1 MAVKEVTSSY
11 IGISNE
17 NEFYSQHYL
26 SEIFKG
32 DIKSILD
39 AWQATEAASDNQ
51 QAEQYKTP
59 FNRLKA
65 LHKDYFAIRDRLSR
79 APAAK
84 RRIELQRDF
93 FQMLLSTLGYQ
104 WHPQDLVIDNSAEI
118 PILAQVAESGKPPTL
133 LVLGAYDP
141 AQEQIDP
148 LSLSPLQEQFHTERP
163 ADAEVL
169 KETWND
175 IITKRIFAQST
186 PPRWILLL
194 SDAQLVLIDRSKWN
208 QNRLLRFDWLEIL
221 GRREEHT
228 LRATAALLHADSLT
242 PGEGVPLLDTLDENS
257 HKHAFAVSEDL
268 KFAIR
273 AAIELLGNEA
283 AEYLIENTKVSYT
296 GKQALDADQL
306 TRECLRYMYRLLFLF
321 YIEARPDLGYVP
333 LQSPAYRNGY
343 SLESLRDLE
352 LVRLTSD
359 ESRNGYYLHFSI
371 EKLFSLIHEGY
382 SGLQDQEGLQLEK
395 SIHNSFHIQGL
406 DSHLFDPQYTKLLNK
421 VRFRNETLQ
430 RVIQMMSLTR
440 PAKGR
445 KRRGRIS
452 YAQLGI
458 NQLGSVYEA
467 LLSYRGFFADKDLYE
482 VKKAGTT
489 PNELE
494 TGYFV
499 SAEELDAYTEEERVY
514 DKNAQGHKELR
525 VYPKGKFIYRLA
537 GRDRQKSA
545 SYYTPE
551 VLTKTLVK
559 YALKELLKDKTAD
572 EILSLTVCEP
582 AMGSAAFL
590 NEAVNQLSEA
600 YLEGK
605 QAELDTRI
613 PHEDYAQVL
622 QQTRMVIAD
631 HNVFGVD
638 LNPVSVELAEVSL
651 WLNCIHGS
659 SQVPWFGYQL
669 FAGNSLIGARRQVYG
684 TERLQNN
691 SGGDL
696 WFKSAP
702 VRIEPTNPK
711 REPHQVYHF
720 LLPDPGMADYKDKV
734 AKSLAPDEFE
744 KIKKW
749 RKEFTKS
756 FTNDDIDTLQ
766 HYSTKVDELWAE
778 HTRQLAH
785 DRQHTEDELP
795 VWGQP
800 ESASPI
806 RTTTREKDRIRAE
819 GIFNLNAKTASA
831 YRRLKMVMD
840 YWCAL
845 WFWPIDKADLLPDRD
860 TFLMEIGLLLTGNV
874 LDTRV
879 EQGEMDFEENVMNQ
893 VIEASHSHDESNGSN
908 AGEQTSMPF
917 PGTQNTLQLDNSVGE
932 INSVTDSKGQL
943 NIERLFEHFPR
954 LRLVHELAERNRFF
968 HWELTYADIFNKC
981 AGFDLVLGNPPWIK
995 VEWKETGIMGD
1006 YYPLFEIRGLS
1017 SAALS
1022 NERERAFLQYSNL
1035 RRDWF
1040 SELETSQATQQ
1051 FLTSIQNYKEL
1062 SGIQPNLYKYF
1073 FPQSWYICD
1082 NNGVIGL
1089 IHDEGIFT
1097 DGKGGEFRSAIYPRL
1112 KYWFAFQNEK
1122 DLFKDVGNEK
1132 KFELSILRRSSE
1144 KICITSISNLF
1155 HPVTIDQCFLHSG
1168 DGIVPGLKNNEGKW
1182 ELMGH
1187 KDRIVIITEDRLRKL
1202 KDVFNDYDVPVR
1214 YSVLP
1219 SIHANQLL
1227 TSTVKLVKGIDKLC
1241 DLKEV
1246 KYISTRLFE
1255 EKKAEINKT
1264 LIRKTQFPDTL
1275 SKLVFSGPHIFVATP
1290 FYQTPRS
1297 VCDTHRAYDSIDIE
1311 SLGKNYLPRSNY
1323 IPNLDNQLFSRGVPE
1338 ISWEHKVKMTSKY
1351 RLAHRRRLNLSQE
1364 RTFISA
1370 IIPPGPVHINSVVS
1384 SCFQDTEYLLNTA
1397 FITCSLVFDYW
1408 VKLSRKSDFLDS
1420 NVGQI
1425 FISSDREINSHAFI
1439 RVLMLNCLTEAYESL
1454 WKECWKSEYLYVGWT
1469 KTDKRLLIMKFE
1481 GQSRKWNKNNSLYT
1495 LYTRRQALVE
1505 IDVLAAMT
1513 CGIDLDELISI
1524 YRVQF
1529 PVMKQN
1535 EADTWYDDNGRVVFT
1550 VSKGLVGV
1558 GLSRKANRNESPCL
1572 ICYPDGHKE
1581 KKHVGWEDVRDLTEG
1596 TKIIQTKEDDTLPG
1610 GPRQKTITY
1619 VAPFDR
1625 CDREEDYKVAWA
1637 VFEERF
1643 KNNKTE
1649 SA

>member
-1 MAVKEVTSSY
+1 MAAKDTTSSY

-39 AWQATEAASDNQ
+39 TWQAAEAASDDRQ
-51 QAEQYKTP
+51 EDQYKTP

-79 APAAK
+79 APGAK

-93 FQMLLSTLGYQ
+93 FQMLLRTLGYQ
-104 WHPQDLVIDNSAEI
+104 WQPQDLVIDGNTEV
-118 PILAQVAESGKPPTL
+118 PVLAQVTEPGKPPGL

-148 LSLSPLQEQFHTERP
+148 LSLSPLQEQFHSERP
-163 ADAEVL
+163 ADPDVL

-186 PPRWILLL
+186 PPRWVLLL

-208 QNRLLRFDWLEIL
+208 QNRLLRFDWLDIL

-268 KFAIR
+268 KYAIR

-283 AEYLIENTKVSYT
+283 AEYLIENTKTSYT

-333 LQSPAYRNGY
+333 LQSPAYRDGY

-352 LVRLTSD
+352 MVRLTTD
-359 ESRNGYYLHFSI
+359 ESRNGYYLHYSI
-371 EKLFSLIHEGY
+371 TKLFSLIHDGY
-382 SGLQDQEGLQLEK
+382 SGLQEQEGLQLEK
-395 SIHNSFHIQGL
+395 AIHNSFHIQGL

-482 VKKAGTT
+482 VKKAGTN

-499 SAEELDAYTEEERVY
+499 SAEDLEAYTEEERVY

-559 YALKELLKDKTAD
+559 YALKELLKGKTAD
-572 EILSLTVCEP
+572 EILGLTVCEP

-600 YLEGK
+600 YLERK

-613 PHEDYAQVL
+613 PHESYAQIL

-684 TERLQNN
+684 TERLSN
-691 SGGDL
+691 SGGGDL

-702 VRIEPTNPK
+702 VRLEPNNPK

-744 KIKKW
+744 IIKKW

-766 HYSTKVDELWAE
+766 HYSKKVDELWAE
-778 HTRQLAH
+778 HTRQLAN
-785 DRQHTEDELP
+785 DRQHTEDDLP
-795 VWGQP
+795 VWGQL
-800 ESASPI
+800 ESDTPI
-806 RTTTREKDRIRAE
+806 RTTTSEKDRIRAE

-845 WFWPIDKADLLPDRD
+845 WFWPIDQADLLPDRD

-879 EQGEMDFEENVMNQ
+879 EQGELNFETSDVSQFAEGTSSSNQ
-893 VIEASHSHDESNGSN
+893 LTKYGQEEMAFS
-908 AGEQTSMPF
+908 
-917 PGTQNTLQLDNSVGE
+917 GTQNSLVLENNTDDAFSIMDN
-932 INSVTDSKGQL
+932 KGQL

-954 LRLVHELAERNRFF
+954 LRLVHKLADRYRFF
-968 HWELTYADIFNKC
+968 HWELAFSDIFANHG
-981 AGFDLVLGNPPWIK
+981 GFDLILGNPPWLK
-995 VEWKETGIMGD
+995 VTWQEGGVLGD
-1006 YYPLFEIRGLS
+1006 YHPLFNLRDFSATQLREEREATLDKYPDLKQTWFAEYEQADATQNFLNAMQNYPLLKGM
-1017 SAALS
+1017 
-1022 NERERAFLQYSNL
+1022 Q
-1035 RRDWF
+1035 
-1040 SELETSQATQQ
+1040 T
-1051 FLTSIQNYKEL
+1051 
-1062 SGIQPNLYKYF
+1062 NLYKCF
-1073 FPQSWYICD
+1073 LPQAWMVGNAAGVSGFLHPEGIYDDTKGGLFRADVYQRLCVHFQFTNVKLLFSEVMIWVKFSINVYRSIKSDIKFHSIANLFDPSTVDRCYEH
-1082 NNGVIGL
+1082 NGV
-1089 IHDEGIFT
+1089 GIT
-1097 DGKGGEFRSAIYPRL
+1097 PGIKNANQEWETVGHLGRILEVDI
-1112 KYWFAFQNEK
+1112 
-1122 DLFKDVGNEK
+1122 DV
-1132 KFELSILRRSSE
+1132 L
-1144 KICITSISNLF
+1144 NLF
-1155 HPVTIDQCFLHSG
+1155 SQLYDETGSQPLLARLPVVHS
-1168 DGIVPGLKNNEGKW
+1168 
-1182 ELMGH
+1182 M
-1187 KDRIVIITEDRLRKL
+1187 KL
-1202 KDVFNDYDVPVR
+1202 L
-1214 YSVLP
+1214 SVLEKFARQP
-1219 SIHANQLL
+1219 RRL
-1227 TSTVKLVKGIDKLC
+1227 G
-1241 DLKEV
+1241 DLKEE
-1246 KYISTRLFE
+1246 YYSTIMFDETYAQRDD
-1255 EKKAEINKT
+1255 T
-1264 LIRKTQFPDTL
+1264 IRRETRFPNSPGEWIL
-1275 SKLVFSGPHIFVATP
+1275 SGPHIYVANP
-1290 FYQTPRS
+1290 FYKTPRRI
-1297 VCDTHRAYDSIDIE
+1297 CNTPRAYDSLDLTEIPE
-1311 SLGKNYLPRSNY
+1311 HYLPRTNY
-1323 IPNLDNQLFSRGVPE
+1323 IPACSEQEYRNRTPKVPWLE
-1338 ISWEHKVKMTSKY
+1338 SGKGEPKRVTGHY
-1351 RLAHRRRLNLSQE
+1351 RLAVRAMLSQVSE
-1364 RTFISA
+1364 RTLTAA
-1370 IIPPGPVHINSVVS
+1370 IIPTLASHMNAIRSYSYRSN
-1384 SCFQDTEYLLNTA
+1384 ELLLQHAGMTFA
-1397 FITCSLVFDYW
+1397 LPY
-1408 VKLSRKSDFLDS
+1408 DFLCKSTGKANLHQMLDDFS
-1420 NVGQI
+1420 FVDLTGKND
-1425 FISSDREINSHAFI
+1425 FIIS
-1439 RVLMLNCLTEAYESL
+1439 RVLRLTALTSHYVNL
-1454 WKECWKSEYLYVGWT
+1454 WKECWKTEYKQQRWT
-1469 KTDKRLLIMKFE
+1469 KVDRRLTDNDL
-1481 GQSRKWNKNNSLYT
+1481 KNLTSEWQRICAFRTDYS
-1495 LYTRRQALVE
+1495 RRQALVE
-1505 IDVLAAMT
+1505 IDVLVSMAI
-1513 CGIDLDELISI
+1513 GLSLEELITI
-1524 YRVQF
+1524 YHVQF
-1529 PVMKQN
+1529 PVMQQN
-1535 EADTWYDDNGRVVFT
+1535 ENDTWYDINGRVIFSVNI
-1550 VSKGLVGV
+1550 GIAGV
-1558 GLSRKANRNESPCL
+1558 GLPRKAGRNDAPCL
-1572 ICYPDGHKE
+1572 ICYPDGREEQKPA
-1581 KKHVGWEDVRDLTEG
+1581 GWDDVRNLPNGTE
-1596 TKIIQTKEDDTLPG
+1596 IIQTKEDDTLPG
-1610 GPRQKTITY
+1610 GPRQKTVTY

-1625 CDREEDYKVAWA
+1625 CDREEDYKTAWA

-1643 KNNKTE
+1643 KNTNNTE
-1649 SA
+1649 